1 MRSDCCPYVA
11 NKFLLTTATHMPNLA
26 NPFSQNLGLAKVS
39 IWKTYVLQDI
49 NYDAFH
55 HITCAVQF
63 ME

>member
-1 MRSDCCPYVA
+1 
-11 NKFLLTTATHMPNLA
+11 MPNLA
-26 NPFSQNLGLAKVS
+26 KTFSQNLGLANIS

-55 HITCAVQF
+55 HITCTVQF